1 MTKDYFK
8 RANVVCMTSWD
19 LNCRSVV
26 AHTPARNRFE
36 QVIRRHARRSLK
48 QELKKVLDNDFE
60 V

>member
-8 RANVVCMTSWD
+8 RANTIPMTWWD

-26 AHTPARNRFE
+26 AHTPAHNRFE
-36 QVIRRHARRSLK
+36 QVLRRHARRSLK
-48 QELKKVLDNDFE
+48 QELKKVLDNYSE

>member
-8 RANVVCMTSWD
+8 RANVVHMTSWD

-48 QELKKVLDNDFE
+48 QELKKKKNA
-60 V
+60 